1 MRFLYFI
8 KEDSVVNSY
17 LLHPAIHPP
26 CKKQILGY
34 DHSYHQQFG
43 QILLLCLSKKLIFLL
58 GLKINSGKEL
68 PYLKFG
74 NSSDLRVGQWV
85 MAVGNPFGL
94 GGSVSVGVVS
104 ARSRDI
110 NIAHSGDF
118 IQTDVA
124 LNSGNSGG
132 PLCNAEGEVIGINTA
147 IHSPSG
153 GTQKFR

>member
-94 GGSVSVGVVS
+94 GGSVSVGTPLITGKSFAFVIFLCSLYFVFCGKRQAS
-104 ARSRDI
+104 QSI
-110 NIAHSGDF
+110 VKLIF
-118 IQTDVA
+118 IT
-124 LNSGNSGG
+124 
-132 PLCNAEGEVIGINTA
+132 
-147 IHSPSG
+147 
-153 GTQKFR
+153 